1 MLSKRFRTTS
11 KALKFSP
18 RQVGKQLLEGRRNDS
33 GYRIAAV
40 GFAGVAELVDAPDLG
55 SGAARR
61 GGSSPFTRT
70 NVFSF
75 QRERKASVRTKA
87 LSAEYGPAH
96 GQHKMRL
103 PHAATH

>member
-11 KALKFSP
+11 KTLKFSP

-33 GYRIAAV
+33 GYRITAV
-40 GFAGVAELVDAPDLG
+40 RLAGVAELVDAPDLG

-87 LSAEYGPAH
+87 LTAKYSPAY
-96 GQHKMRL
+96 GQHKLRL